1 MAHNESEFTRKLKK
15 LFSNRSVVVT
25 IVTLLVA
32 TGIILAVTISAN
44 RAPRPSTGG
53 NRGTETDTQA
63 TINDETLPTGNNGN
77 GGETLPTGN
86 NGNNGNN
93 GGGGETLPTGNNG
106 NNGNGGETLP
116 TGNNGN
122 NGGETL
128 PTVNDKETLPVVD
141 EPEADKYT
149 LPVTG
154 KLMKAH
160 DPTIQVYSNTMG
172 DYRVHLGLDIT
183 TQAEAP
189 VYAIADGTVE
199 KIWNDA
205 LMGTCLAISHAED
218 VVSIYKNLAPEMV
231 SGIAVGAT
239 VTQGQ
244 EIAKVGES
252 AVVEMADEPH
262 LHYEMTV
269 NGISVDPLKYFSDAS
284 VETLSKDT
292 AFENAGMTPGK

>member
-44 RAPRPSTGG
+44 RASRPNTGG
-53 NRGTETDTQA
+53 NQGTETVTDTQA
-63 TINDETLPTGNNGN
+63 TIND
-77 GGETLPTGN
+77 
-86 NGNNGNN
+86 
-93 GGGGETLPTGNNG
+93 ETLPTGNNG

-122 NGGETL
+122 NGNGGETL
-128 PTVNDKETLPVVD
+128 PTVNDKETVPVVE

-183 TQAEAP
+183 TQADAP

-218 VVSIYKNLAPEMV
+218 VVSIYKNLAPEMA
-231 SGIAVGAT
+231 SGVTVGAT

-292 AFENAGMTPGK
+292 AFENMGMTSGK

>member
-44 RAPRPSTGG
+44 RASRPNTGG
-53 NRGTETDTQA
+53 NQGTGTVTDTQA

-86 NGNNGNN
+86 NGNNG
-93 GGGGETLPTGNNG
+93 GGGETLPTGNNG

-116 TGNNGN
+116 T
-122 NGGETL
+122 
-128 PTVNDKETLPVVD
+128 VNDKETVPVVE

-183 TQAEAP
+183 TQADAP

-218 VVSIYKNLAPEMV
+218 VVSIYKNLAPEMA
-231 SGIAVGAT
+231 SGVTVGAT

-292 AFENAGMTPGK
+292 AFETAGMTPGK

>member
-15 LFSNRSVVVT
+15 LCANRAVVVT

-44 RAPRPSTGG
+44 RASRPNVGG
-53 NRGTETDTQA
+53 NQGTETVTDTQA
-63 TINDETLPTGNNGN
+63 TIKD
-77 GGETLPTGN
+77 
-86 NGNNGNN
+86 
-93 GGGGETLPTGNNG
+93 ETLPTGNNG

-116 TGNNGN
+116 TI
-122 NGGETL
+122 
-128 PTVNDKETLPVVD
+128 NDKETLPVGE

-149 LPVTG
+149 LPVAG

-183 TQAEAP
+183 TQAGAP
-189 VYAIADGTVE
+189 VCAIADGTVE

-218 VVSIYKNLAPEMV
+218 VVSIYKNLSPEMA
-231 SGIAVGAT
+231 SGVTVGAT

-292 AFENAGMTPGK
+292 AFENAANESETTGMMSGK

>member
-1 MAHNESEFTRKLKK
+1 M
-15 LFSNRSVVVT
+15 
-25 IVTLLVA
+25 TLLVA

-44 RAPRPSTGG
+44 RASRPNTGG
-53 NRGTETDTQA
+53 NQGTETVTDTQA

-86 NGNNGNN
+86 NGNNGN
-93 GGGGETLPTGNNG
+93 
-106 NNGNGGETLP
+106 
-116 TGNNGN
+116 
-122 NGGETL
+122 GGETL
-128 PTVNDKETLPVVD
+128 PTVNDKETVPVVE
-141 EPEADKYT
+141 EPEADKYM

-183 TQAEAP
+183 TQADAP

-218 VVSIYKNLAPEMV
+218 VVSIYKNLAPEMA
-231 SGIAVGAT
+231 SGVTVGAT

-292 AFENAGMTPGK
+292 AFENAVNESETTGMMSGK

>member
-44 RAPRPSTGG
+44 RASRPNTGG
-53 NRGTETDTQA
+53 NQGTGTVTDTQA
-63 TINDETLPTGNNGN
+63 TIND
-77 GGETLPTGN
+77 
-86 NGNNGNN
+86 
-93 GGGGETLPTGNNG
+93 ETLPTGNNG

-122 NGGETL
+122 NGNGGETL
-128 PTVNDKETLPVVD
+128 PTVNDKETVPVVE

-183 TQAEAP
+183 TQADAP

-218 VVSIYKNLAPEMV
+218 VVSIYKNLSPEMA
-231 SGIAVGAT
+231 SGVTVGAT

-292 AFENAGMTPGK
+292 AFENMGMTSGK

>member
-44 RAPRPSTGG
+44 RASRPNTGG
-53 NRGTETDTQA
+53 NQGTETVTDTQA
-63 TINDETLPTGNNGN
+63 TIND
-77 GGETLPTGN
+77 
-86 NGNNGNN
+86 
-93 GGGGETLPTGNNG
+93 ETLPTGNNG

-122 NGGETL
+122 NGNGGETL
-128 PTVNDKETLPVVD
+128 PTVNDKETVPVVE

-183 TQAEAP
+183 TQADAP

-218 VVSIYKNLAPEMV
+218 VVSIYKNLAPEMA
-231 SGIAVGAT
+231 SGVTVGAT

>member
-44 RAPRPSTGG
+44 RASRPNTGG
-53 NRGTETDTQA
+53 NQGTGTVTDTQA

-86 NGNNGNN
+86 NGNNG
-93 GGGGETLPTGNNG
+93 GGGETLPTGNNG

-116 TGNNGN
+116 T
-122 NGGETL
+122 
-128 PTVNDKETLPVVD
+128 VNDKETVPVVE

-183 TQAEAP
+183 TQADAP

-218 VVSIYKNLAPEMV
+218 VVSIYKNLAPEMA
-231 SGIAVGAT
+231 SGVTVGAT